1 MVIQKMNIIAIAQ
14 KMLLRKS
21 LQPLIDSGVIGL
33 TEKKAIEPE
42 SEVLYKIKY
51 HRCSH
56 HDHIG
61 DFLLIVCSEIIIQ
74 RPEFLLLKI
83 ICGIGVDIHR
93 SAVSNTLTTII
104 WVMFGRLVLR

>member
-14 KMLLRKS
+14 KMLLRKN

-61 DFLLIVCSEIIIQ
+61 DIFISYFGSRTV
-74 RPEFLLLKI
+74 
-83 ICGIGVDIHR
+83 
-93 SAVSNTLTTII
+93 NTLPPPSLSVTEISP
-104 WVMFGRLVLR
+104 